1 MVNSRATDIVFMFP
15 PAQGNIGAFRAHLG
29 VAYLRAALAREGIAS
44 VQYLNSRPG
53 AVDEVVSGILDLNP
67 RIAGFTVYDA
77 NYALSIALARGI
89 KRKRPEVRVVFGGP
103 SASFCAEHILEKQSA
118 VDVCALGEAE
128 ETGARI
134 FTQLLNESDL
144 DERQPGIAFRRD
156 GEIVCTGA
164 PPLVGFS
171 SKTLPAQCALDS
183 TPSPYLS
190 GTLPDG
196 RVGILSGRGCTHHC
210 QYCCF
215 AALGRKTLRL
225 HSLDRVLA
233 ELEWVAAHQK
243 RTGEHYVVAIH
254 DDAFTLS
261 PTRAKNLCQAIAD
274 RNTGLVLSCITRADA
289 LDEELIRMMR
299 EAGFV
304 GMAFGLESAVPSVLR
319 ATGKVRP
326 PDWPD
331 PDLAPEREFV
341 ERVRTSVVTAKKHGF
356 NVGVSVILGLP
367 AERAED
373 GAETLRFVKSLP
385 VDYYMHNF
393 LWVFPGTPLWETRER
408 YGIRCEITAMGLG
421 TTTEYAYDVAKLR
434 PRPKCS
440 LEQDAGLA
448 RMLATDTL
456 FSCGAPAAESGGGIA
471 AALVRGMEL
480 TAATAGWLSEILD
493 VGGVVVQVYPPLRP
507 REKNYRL
514 YCDRTMAG
522 EHLLP
527 ARHLI
532 QLVPRAGKNGDRR
545 WMVACSG
552 SDLYCAH
559 KPELLTI
566 RTSDGPEPFRDW
578 LEGRPTECSLCD
590 VSECVRRPDELLRF
604 LEETA
609 ESEIGARLRQM
620 AAPPAVEYPGRWI
633 RGKAPCLPLSRI
645 EIEESGEVRCCRHG
659 EPIGA
664 VGDAR
669 QALTDRL
676 TWLAEEAARR
686 RGCGACPNEHCP
698 RCPFP
703 GVSDREYCSL
713 MSGQERALNLLNW
726 VHAYSRV
733 PSILTLQRDKFGS
746 D

>member
-1 MVNSRATDIVFMFP
+1 MFP
-15 PAQGNIGAFRAHLG
+15 PAQGNLGAFRTHLG
-29 VAYLRAALAREGIAS
+29 VSYLRAALAQEGIGS

-53 AVDEVVSGILDLNP
+53 TVDEVARDVLDLKP

-77 NYALSIALARGI
+77 NYALSIALARSI
-89 KRKRPEVRVVFGGP
+89 KRQRPEVRVVFGGP
-103 SASFCAEHILEKQSA
+103 SASFCAVHILEKQSA
-118 VDVCALGEAE
+118 VDACVLGEAE

-134 FTQLLNESDL
+134 FTKIL
-144 DERQPGIAFRRD
+144 DESGLDAQQLGIAFRRD
-156 GEIVCTGA
+156 GEVVCTGM

-171 SKTLPAQCALDS
+171 GRTHPAQWALDS

-190 GTLPDG
+190 GTLRDG
-196 RVGILSGRGCTHHC
+196 RAGVLSGRGCTHHC

-225 HSLDRVLA
+225 HSTERVLA

-261 PTRAKNLCQAIAD
+261 PTRAKGLCQAISD
-274 RNTGLVLSCITRADA
+274 RNLGLVLSCITRADA

-299 EAGFV
+299 DAGFV

-326 PDWPD
+326 PEWPD
-331 PDLAPEREFV
+331 PDLEPEREFV
-341 ERVRTSVVTAKKHGF
+341 ERVRSSVTTAKKYGL
-356 NVGVSVILGLP
+356 NVGVSIILGLP

-393 LWVFPGTPLWETRER
+393 LWVFPGTPLWETHER
-408 YGIRCEITAMGLG
+408 YGIHCEINSMGLG
-421 TTTEYAYDVAKLR
+421 TTTDYAYDVARLR

-440 LEQDAGLA
+440 LEHDARLA
-448 RMLATDTL
+448 RVLAADTL
-456 FSCGAPAAESGGGIA
+456 YSCGAPGVESGGGITA
-471 AALVRGMEL
+471 AVVRGTEL
-480 TAATAGWLSEILD
+480 TAATAEWLSRILD
-493 VGGVVVQVYPPLRP
+493 VGSVVMQVYPPLKAS
-507 REKNYRL
+507 EKNFRL
-514 YCDRTMAG
+514 YCDRTIAG
-522 EHLLP
+522 ENLLP
-527 ARHLI
+527 ARHHI
-532 QLVPRAGKNGDRR
+532 QLLPRVGKNGDRR

-566 RTSDGPEPFRDW
+566 RMSDGPGPFRDW
-578 LEGRPTECSLCD
+578 LGGRATECSWCD
-590 VSECVRRPDELLRF
+590 VSECLRHPDELLRF
-604 LEETA
+604 VNETQ
-609 ESEIGARLRQM
+609 ESEIGARLRRM
-620 AAPPAVEYPGRWI
+620 AAPPGIKYPGRWT
-633 RGKAPCLPLSRI
+633 RGKAPCVPLSRI
-645 EIEESGEVRCCRHG
+645 EIEESGEIRCCCHG

-676 TWLAEEAARR
+676 TWFADEAEQR
-686 RGCGACPNEHCP
+686 RGCATCANSHCP

-703 GVSDREYCSL
+703 GVSDQEYCSL
-713 MSGQERALNLLNW
+713 MGRQERALGLLNW
-726 VHAYSRV
+726 THTYSRV